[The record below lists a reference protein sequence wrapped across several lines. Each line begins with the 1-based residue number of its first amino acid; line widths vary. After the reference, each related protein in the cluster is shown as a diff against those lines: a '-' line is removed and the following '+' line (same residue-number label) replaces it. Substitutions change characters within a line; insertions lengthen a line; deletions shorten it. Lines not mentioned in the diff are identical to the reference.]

1 MSPRARAYLVIAGT
15 RAFLT
20 AVVLAV
26 MGDRADLV
34 YPYIM
39 NPLPPLTWIAIWTII
54 GIVLVL
60 AAGTRS
66 EKYARLGLVSI
77 ATVTA
82 IWAMAV
88 TLVFIREPIAGTI
101 SALLW
106 WALVAKDFVQ
116 VRQPLSSPFE
126 DLLKT
131 YES

>member
-1 MSPRARAYLVIAGT
+1 MSQRARAYLMIAGT
-15 RAFLT
+15 RAILT

-34 YPYIM
+34 YPYVM
-39 NPLPPLTWIAIWTII
+39 NPLPEISWIIIWTII
-54 GIVLVL
+54 GIVLII

-66 EKYARLGLVSI
+66 QKTAIWGLIAI

-82 IWAMAV
+82 VWAMGIS
-88 TLVFIREPIAGTI
+88 LVFIREPITGTI

-106 WALVAKDFVQ
+106 CALVAKDFIQ